1 MGEIAL
7 STEGLTVN
15 FGTFR
20 AVHNVSLQL
29 RKHSITGLIGP
40 NGAGKTTF
48 FNALTGT
55 LKPSSG
61 HVRLDGID
69 ITGKKPDQLYASGL
83 ARTFQ
88 IPRPFSRMS
97 VLENVM
103 LAPLA
108 QKGER
113 IFGATF
119 NSRKVFSQEQQIR
132 RKALEIL
139 DFVTLSTLSDHEAGR
154 LSGGQMK
161 LLELARVLMG
171 DPSVILLDEPAAGVN
186 PSLTN
191 VLLERI
197 EALNAQGTT
206 FLIIEHDMDFIMSH
220 CNPVIALSAGEII
233 FEGTPEEA
241 QANTILLDAYLGA
254 QASD

>member
-1 MGEIAL
+1 MGDIAL
-7 STEGLTVN
+7 SAEGLTIN
-15 FGTFR
+15 FGTFC
-20 AVHNVSLQL
+20 AVNNVSLQI
-29 RKHSITGLIGP
+29 RRHSITGLIGP

-48 FNALTGT
+48 FNALTGMI
-55 LKPSSG
+55 KPSSG
-61 HVRLDGID
+61 RIMLDELD
-69 ITGKKPDQLYASGL
+69 ITDKKPDQLYASGL

-103 LAPLA
+103 LSPLA
-108 QKGER
+108 QKGES

-119 NSRKVFSQEQQIR
+119 NSRKVFTQEQQIR
-132 RKALEIL
+132 KKALEVL
-139 DFVTLSTLSDHEAGR
+139 DFVTLSKLADHEAGR
-154 LSGGQMK
+154 LSGGQIK

-171 DPSVILLDEPAAGVN
+171 EPSVILLDEPAAGVN
-186 PSLTN
+186 PTLTN

-197 EALNAQGTT
+197 EVLNAQGTT

-220 CNPVIALSAGEII
+220 CNPVIALSAGEMV

-254 QASD
+254 QVGD